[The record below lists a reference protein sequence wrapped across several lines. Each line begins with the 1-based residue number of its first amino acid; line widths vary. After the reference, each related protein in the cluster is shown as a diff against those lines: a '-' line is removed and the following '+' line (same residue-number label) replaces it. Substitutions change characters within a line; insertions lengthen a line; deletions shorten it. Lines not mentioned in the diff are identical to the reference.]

1 VQCCLPSIVDCPL
14 PICVVVR
21 FACAQGKHRAFTM
34 GSIFEDWLQRS
45 FCPVWHIALGKED
58 DYFDVAKA
66 LQDGLNWLEDTT
78 IGQPGLQTKTT
89 TVDSH
94 ETCNADSF
102 DNQTV
107 RYPAPI
113 KPANSVW
120 LGTAATAPA
129 ALHLDAVLCMHE
141 RRLHSIQHQVTLHIY
156 WKIY

>member
-1 VQCCLPSIVDCPL
+1 
-14 PICVVVR
+14 
-21 FACAQGKHRAFTM
+21 M
-34 GSIFEDWLQRS
+34 
-45 FCPVWHIALGKED
+45 WHIALGREND
-58 DYFDVAKA
+58 FFDVAAA
-66 LQDGLNWLEDTT
+66 LQQGLEWLDDTK
-78 IGQPGLQTKTT
+78 IGQPGLHTKTT

-94 ETCNADSF
+94 ETCNVDSF

-113 KPANSVW
+113 KPANDVW
-120 LGTAATAPA
+120 LGTDATAPA